1 MNDLAQHPENP
12 EVDVEGLPD
21 YRAVSLQPVAPGF
34 VACSLLAS
42 GIFWLIAAL
51 IVWVLPRLPFD
62 LILPPEPV
70 PLLIVIGI
78 GVLSMVRTWLDA
90 RMRGWAVREHDLIYR
105 SGVLWRRTTILPFA
119 RIQHVESVSGPLERR
134 FGLMRLKCFT
144 AGGSGGDLLVQG
156 LDAERARRV
165 RAHLL
170 GRIRDEADGTGSDDA
185 L

>member
-1 MNDLAQHPENP
+1 MNDAARNP
-12 EVDVEGLPD
+12 EIDVDGLPD
-21 YRAVSLQPVAPGF
+21 YRAVPLHPVAPGYLPCALLGSGAF
-34 VACSLLAS
+34 WLAASLLA
-42 GIFWLIAAL
+42 LVLPHLPLAADLPRGPVPFL
-51 IVWVLPRLPFD
+51 IVA
-62 LILPPEPV
+62 
-70 PLLIVIGI
+70 GA
-78 GVLSMVRTWLDA
+78 GVLSLVRTWLDA
-90 RMRGWAVREHDLIYR
+90 RLRGWAVREHDLIYR

-144 AGGSGGDLLVQG
+144 AGGSGGDLVILG

-170 GRIRDEADGTGSDDA
+170 GRIGDDADGSDA

>member
-1 MNDLAQHPENP
+1 MNDTARNP
-12 EVDVEGLPD
+12 EIDVDGLPD
-21 YRAVSLQPVAPGF
+21 YRAVPLQPVAPGYLSC
-34 VACSLLAS
+34 ALL
-42 GIFWLIAAL
+42 GTGTFWLVASLIAL
-51 IVWVLPRLPFD
+51 IAPRLPLD
-62 LILPPEPV
+62 VDLPPEPV
-70 PLLIVIGI
+70 PFLIVSGL
-78 GVLSMVRTWLDA
+78 GVLSLVRTWLDA
-90 RMRGWAVREHDLIYR
+90 RLRGWAVREHDLIYR

-144 AGGSGGDLLVQG
+144 AGGSGGDLVVRG

-170 GRIRDEADGTGSDDA
+170 GRIGDDADGTDA